1 MAHEPWV
8 TKTPDLVAD
17 VYLYS
22 VDEGGKSEPVRQGYY
37 PPCCPEKDRASG
49 GWDARMQLGDL
60 VFEPGTT
67 QRIGFVFL
75 WPESVQHAKN
85 AGKFYLWDG
94 RIIGEAIVVPTGTPD
109 PDHETPIQMK

>member
-1 MAHEPWV
+1 MFICTQWTREGNRS
-8 TKTPDLVAD
+8 
-17 VYLYS
+17 LYGR
-22 VDEGGKSEPVRQGYY
+22 DAILRAFLK
-37 PPCCPEKDRASG
+37 KDRASG

-94 RIIGEAIVVPTGTPD
+94 RIIGEAIVVLTGAPD

>member
-22 VDEGGKSEPVRQGYY
+22 ADEGGREEPVRQGYY
-37 PPCCPEKDRASG
+37 PPCFPEQNLASG
-49 GWDARMQLGDL
+49 GWDARMQLGDI
-60 VFEPGTT
+60 VFAPGTT
-67 QRIGFVFL
+67 RRIGFVFL
-75 WPESVQHAKN
+75 VTDSVQHAKN

-94 RIIGEAIVVPTGTPD
+94 RFIGEATIVN
-109 PDHETPIQMK
+109 